1 MSHCCT
7 SPNPEIIP
15 SPSSVASRLYRSVK
29 TAILQSI
36 AEIQRARRRSA
47 GIRMLDAM
55 SDRQLLDIGIDRS
68 EIPGAIDRALDARK
82 TPL

>member
-7 SPNPEIIP
+7 SPTPETLP
-15 SPSSVASRLYRSVK
+15 SLSNAASRLYRSVK
-29 TAILQSI
+29 TAILQTI
-36 AEIQRARRRSA
+36 VEIQRARRRSA

-82 TPL
+82 RPM